1 MKNSNFAPPNPPVP
15 DDYPIFSQNY
25 PQLLSHIYPQLATVP
40 HDVPIFGCQYQA
52 PQSKAAKARLLN
64 ELVGFDGGCL
74 RDREVPFLLPQNW
87 RLDWFKG
94 TS

>member
-1 MKNSNFAPPNPPVP
+1 MTFL
-15 DDYPIFSQNY
+15 F
-25 PQLLSHIYPQLATVP
+25 L
-40 HDVPIFGCQYQA
+40 DVNIKLP
-52 PQSKAAKARLLN
+52 KAAKARLLN
-64 ELVGFDGGCL
+64 ELVGLDGGCL